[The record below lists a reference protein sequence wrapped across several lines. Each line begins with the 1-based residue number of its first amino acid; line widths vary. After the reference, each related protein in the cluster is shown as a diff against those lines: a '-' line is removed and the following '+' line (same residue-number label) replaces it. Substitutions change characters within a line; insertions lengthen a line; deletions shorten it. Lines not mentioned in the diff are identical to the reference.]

1 METFMKVKDIAL
13 PNKKFVNNST
23 SVLDHTQIRDG
34 IWDED
39 LHDEDS
45 INKFKE
51 FSSGLLSLDEVE
63 LTNIFNA
70 LDFEQ
75 CVSMDN
81 PKATEIV
88 TSIECLITSLLQ
100 KVGEIDARF
109 KSSLI
114 KGGSFYDGTKI
125 GEIDEF
131 DFVALIDSLSKEG
144 VLEAR
149 EAKQKKGFVFLT
161 VKDRGALKEFE
172 DFIDSDGVIC
182 VKMFKEHF
190 SYLLF
195 SALSEIEIPENII
208 PSSRFDSGDEN
219 DDDWVP
225 LYHGPCAKLNLTYI
239 CTTTP
244 DVIEIDID
252 IAPGIA
258 FPNKMYIPPV
268 LETLSHLHPN
278 EFLKT
283 LNEICDKEDIFVVPF
298 DFDTTEKI
306 GESSWIYKY
315 SDTWRISFSS
325 IEKAVFS
332 LYSHKGTEKTFYRL
346 LKILKE
352 FHFQKSDDV
361 IEKSGSK
368 HLKGYE
374 PPSTRVS
381 TSGLTIQPLFCNDD
395 DEDEKSEES
404 ENQEVDFKE
413 GFCVESIYQNTNFDA
428 NDYEA
433 AYDKTKENTIYVK
446 DMTAYPKE
454 QMETPIHYV
463 DENEN
468 KCSLPTSAVCK
479 SSNIS
484 LKPIV
489 ATPSENQEGRYK
501 VYKPKLPTHSDQKM
515 ACTNNRTSTQSIE
528 EYYPEGASFP
538 DKVNF
543 KCGKNPMTTNSHD
556 TEEYSES
563 GSFLQATNSESLQ
576 NYSNSS
582 NISNIIDI
590 EFLYLREKGSDVVSQ
605 DIFDAKAQAE
615 HFNESQTSSSS
626 NEIDSTEPGTLISQK
641 TPFGDTFKILK
652 YRESLPLFKTYYL
665 KMLFLA
671 MKTAYPRDNDWA
683 EDKLCSLVISALQML
698 YYAFSS
704 KEKGFLNYWFQDYVE
719 NRTRESTSIE
729 IIFCLDET
737 LALFKEFAEMPD
749 V

>member
-1 METFMKVKDIAL
+1 METFIKVKDIAL
-13 PNKKFVNNST
+13 PNKKFVDNYT
-23 SVLDHTQIRDG
+23 SVLDHTLIRDV
-34 IWDED
+34 IWDKD

-63 LTNIFNA
+63 LTNIFNT

-75 CVSMDN
+75 CVSMDD
-81 PKATEIV
+81 PKTTEIV
-88 TSIECLITSLLQ
+88 TSIECFITSLLQ
-100 KVGEIDARF
+100 KVGELDARF

-131 DFVALIDSLSKEG
+131 DFVALIDALSKEG

-161 VKDRGALKEFE
+161 VKDRGEMKEFE
-172 DFIDSDGVIC
+172 EFIDTDGVIC
-182 VKMFKEHF
+182 VKMFKQHF
-190 SYLLF
+190 SDLLF

-208 PSSRFDSGDEN
+208 PSSRFNSGDEN

-239 CTTTP
+239 CNTTP

-252 IAPGIA
+252 IAPGIT

-268 LETLSHLHPN
+268 LEKLTHLHPN
-278 EFLKT
+278 EFLQT
-283 LNEICDKEDIFVVPF
+283 LKELCDKEDIFVVPF

-306 GESSWIYKY
+306 GVSSWTYKY

-332 LYSHKGTEKTFYRL
+332 LYSHKSTEKTLYRL

-368 HLKGYE
+368 QLKYYE
-374 PPSTRVS
+374 PPSTLMS
-381 TSGLTIQPLFCNDD
+381 TSGLTIQPLFCHDHD
-395 DEDEKSEES
+395 TDEDEEES
-404 ENQEVDFKE
+404 KNHKVDFKE
-413 GFCVESIYQNTNFDA
+413 GFCVESEYQNINCEA
-428 NDYEA
+428 NDYKA
-433 AYDKTKENTIYVK
+433 AYDKTKENSI
-446 DMTAYPKE
+446 
-454 QMETPIHYV
+454 Q
-463 DENEN
+463 
-468 KCSLPTSAVCK
+468 CK
-479 SSNIS
+479 SRNI
-484 LKPIV
+484 LLNTIV
-489 ATPSENQEGRYK
+489 DTSSKKHEIRHNE
-501 VYKPKLPTHSDQKM
+501 YKPKLPTHSDQKM
-515 ACTNNRTSTQSIE
+515 TCTNNRTSTKSFVE
-528 EYYPEGASFP
+528 LFPEGASFP
-538 DKVNF
+538 NIVSF
-543 KCGKNPMTTNSHD
+543 KYDNNPFTRDSHATAGYSAPGSSMQTT
-556 TEEYSES
+556 YSD
-563 GSFLQATNSESLQ
+563 SLH

-582 NISNIIDI
+582 NISNINDI
-590 EFLYLREKGSDVVSQ
+590 EILYLREKASDVVRQ
-605 DIFDAKAQAE
+605 DIFDAKTQAE

-626 NEIDSTEPGTLISQK
+626 NEIDSTESGTLISQT

-683 EDKLCSLVISALQML
+683 QDKLCSLVISALQML

-704 KEKGFLNYWFQDYVE
+704 KQKGFLNYWFQDYVE

-729 IIFCLDET
+729 IIFCLHET

-749 V
+749 I

>member
-1 METFMKVKDIAL
+1 METFMKVKGIAL
-13 PNKKFVNNST
+13 PNKNKKFVDNSNSLLGHT
-23 SVLDHTQIRDG
+23 SIRDR

-51 FSSGLLSLDEVE
+51 FSSGLLSLDEIE
-63 LTNIFNA
+63 LTNVCNA

-75 CVSMDN
+75 CVSVDD
-81 PKATEIV
+81 PKTTEIV
-88 TSIECLITSLLQ
+88 TSIECFITSLLR

-131 DFVALIDSLSKEG
+131 DFVARIDSLSKEG

-149 EAKQKKGFVFLT
+149 EAKQKKGFVFLA
-161 VKDRGALKEFE
+161 VKDRKTLKEFE
-172 DFIDSDGVIC
+172 DFINTDGVIS
-182 VKMFKEHF
+182 VQMFKEHF
-190 SYLLF
+190 SDLLF

-208 PSSRFDSGDEN
+208 PSSRFNSGDEY

-225 LYHGPCAKLNLTYI
+225 LRHGPCAKLDLTYI
-239 CTTTP
+239 CNTTP
-244 DVIEIDID
+244 DIVEIDID

-268 LETLSHLHPN
+268 LEKLTHLHPN
-278 EFLKT
+278 EFLQT
-283 LNEICDKEDIFVVPF
+283 LKELCDKEEICVVPF

-306 GESSWIYKY
+306 GESSWTYKY

-332 LYSHKGTEKTFYRL
+332 LYSHKSTEKTLYRL

-352 FHFQKSDDV
+352 FHFQQSDDV

-368 HLKGYE
+368 HLKGNE
-374 PPSTRVS
+374 PPRTIMS
-381 TSGLTIQPLFCNDD
+381 TSGLTIQPLFSRGD
-395 DEDEKSEES
+395 DEEGESKES

-413 GFCVESIYQNTNFDA
+413 RFCVESVFQKTKHEA
-428 NDYEA
+428 NDYEV
-433 AYDKTKENTIYVK
+433 AYGDNIQENTISVK
-446 DMTAYPKE
+446 DLIVCPKE
-454 QMETPIHYV
+454 QMKTPARYV
-463 DENEN
+463 DKND
-468 KCSLPTSAVCK
+468 KISIKTSEVNK

-484 LKPIV
+484 LNTRV
-489 ATPSENQEGRYK
+489 ATPSENQESRYK
-501 VYKPKLPTHSDQKM
+501 EYKPKRPNHSDQKM
-515 ACTNNRTSTQSIE
+515 ECTNNGTSTQSVDE
-528 EYYPEGASFP
+528 HNSDGTSFP
-538 DKVNF
+538 DKINLI
-543 KCGKNPMTTNSHD
+543 CGINQRTSDLHDNEGLTEPGSSVGCCMQTT
-556 TEEYSES
+556 
-563 GSFLQATNSESLQ
+563 SFECLQ
-576 NYSNSS
+576 NYSTSS
-582 NISNIIDI
+582 NISKINDI
-590 EFLYLREKGSDVVSQ
+590 EILYLREKASDVVSE
-605 DIFDAKAQAE
+605 DLFDSK
-615 HFNESQTSSSS
+615 
-626 NEIDSTEPGTLISQK
+626 TEPGTLISQ
-641 TPFGDTFKILK
+641 TTTFGDTLKILK

-671 MKTAYPRDNDWA
+671 MKTAYPRDDDWT

-704 KEKGFLNYWFQDYVE
+704 KQKGFLNYWFQDYVE

-729 IIFCLDET
+729 ILFCLQET
-737 LALFKEFAEMPD
+737 LTMFRNLQG
-749 V
+749 VQ